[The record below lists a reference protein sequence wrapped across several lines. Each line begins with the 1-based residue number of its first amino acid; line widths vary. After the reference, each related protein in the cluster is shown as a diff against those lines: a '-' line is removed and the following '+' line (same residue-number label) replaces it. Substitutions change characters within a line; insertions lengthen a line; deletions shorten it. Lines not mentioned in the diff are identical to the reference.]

1 MQSFPGLIP
10 LTDKGAKSSPK
21 RLNAS
26 ELIELVLDPGSF
38 ISWDH
43 AFADPVGALHKYVA
57 ELNEARSISGVD
69 EAVLTGEGYLKGR
82 RVAIVVGEFGFL
94 GGSIGVSAATRIVD
108 AFERATRE
116 HLPLLAA
123 PVSGGTR
130 MQEGTLAF
138 MQMVGITAAV
148 VAHKSAGLPY
158 LVYLRHPT
166 TGGVLASWGS
176 LGHVTVAEPGAL
188 IGFLGPRVYEAL
200 HGEPFPKGV
209 QTSENLFAHG
219 LVDAVLAP
227 ERLAELTYRALT
239 VLAPDRST
247 FRSVANLE
255 KEPLG
260 EHTAWE
266 SILLTRASNRPGI
279 RSLLLYGANNVLP
292 LHGTGEGEAQPSML
306 LALARFGSAP
316 CILLAQDRVN
326 SDRPLGP
333 AGLREARRGMKLAAE
348 LKIPLVTVIDTPG
361 AALSKES
368 EEGGL
373 AGEIARSLAD
383 QISLDAPT
391 LCLLLGQGG
400 GGGALAIL
408 PADRVIAAEHG
419 WLSPLP
425 PEGASVIVHRTTEFA
440 AQMATEQGVRA
451 RDLLAVGI
459 VDRIVAERP
468 DAAREPEEFAKRLS
482 QLLEHELISLMELD
496 PVARLAKRLAKYRS
510 LGRNETV

>member
-1 MQSFPGLIP
+1 M
-10 LTDKGAKSSPK
+10 TK
-21 RLNAS
+21 RLSAH
-26 ELIELVLDPGSF
+26 ELISLVLDEGTF
-38 ISWDH
+38 VSWDQDL
-43 AFADPVGALHKYVA
+43 ATPKDASPEYLA
-57 ELNEARSISGVD
+57 ELAEARAKSGVD
-69 EAVLTGEGYLKGR
+69 EAILTGEGLIRGR
-82 RVAIVVGEFGFL
+82 KVAFVVGEFGFL
-94 GGSIGVSAATRIVD
+94 AGSIGVAAASRIVD
-108 AFERATRE
+108 ALERATRE
-116 HLPLLAA
+116 RLPLLAA

-130 MQEGTLAF
+130 MQEGTIAF
-138 MQMVGITAAV
+138 MQMVGITGAV
-148 VAHKSAGLPY
+148 VAHKAAGLPY

-200 HGEPFPKGV
+200 HGEAFPENV

-219 LVDAVLAP
+219 IVDAVLAP
-227 ERLAELTYRALT
+227 ERLAEITYRALT
-239 VLAPDRST
+239 VLAPDRTT
-247 FRSVANLE
+247 FRSVPNIE

-266 SILLTRASNRPGI
+266 SILLTRASNRPGV
-279 RSLLLYGANNVLP
+279 RSLLRYGANNVLP
-292 LHGTGEGEAQPSML
+292 LHGTGEGESQPTLL

-316 CILLAQDRVN
+316 CILLAQDRLN
-326 SDRPLGP
+326 ADRPLGP
-333 AGLREARRGMKLAAE
+333 AGLREARRGMKLASD

-391 LCLLLGQGG
+391 LCVLLGQGG

-440 AQMATEQGVRA
+440 AQMAAAQGVRA
-451 RDLLAVGI
+451 KDLLAAGI

-482 QLLEHELISLMELD
+482 QLLEHELIALMEAE
-496 PVARLAKRLAKYRS
+496 PVARMAKRLSRYRN
-510 LGRNETV
+510 LGRS

>member
-1 MQSFPGLIP
+1 M
-10 LTDKGAKSSPK
+10 AK
-21 RLNAS
+21 RLNAK

-38 ISWDH
+38 ISWDSSC
-43 AFADPVGALHKYVA
+43 ADPNGASPEYLA
-57 ELNEARSISGVD
+57 ELSAAREKSGVD
-69 EAVLTGEGYLKGR
+69 EAILTGEGLIRGR
-82 RVAIVVGEFGFL
+82 RVAIVIGEFAFL
-94 GGSIGVSAATRIVD
+94 AGSIGVGAASRIIE

-116 HLPLLAA
+116 RLAMLAA

-130 MQEGTLAF
+130 MQEGTVAF
-138 MQMVGITAAV
+138 LQMVGITSAV

-166 TGGVLASWGS
+166 TGGVFASWGS

-200 HGEPFPKGV
+200 HGEPFPKDV

-219 LVDAVLAP
+219 LLDAVLAP
-227 ERLAELTYRALT
+227 ERLAEITYRALT

-247 FRSVANLE
+247 FRSVDTIE
-255 KEPLG
+255 KESLR

-266 SILLTRASNRPGI
+266 SILLTRAPNRPGV
-279 RSLLLYGANNVLP
+279 RSLLRYGANNVLP
-292 LHGTGEGEAQPSML
+292 LHGTGEGESQPTLL

-316 CILLAQDRVN
+316 CVLLAQDRVN

-333 AGLREARRGMKLAAE
+333 AGLREARRGMKLASE

-361 AALSKES
+361 ASLSKES

-440 AQMATEQGVRA
+440 AQMAEEQGVRA
-451 RDLLAVGI
+451 KDLLAAGI
-459 VDRIVAERP
+459 VDWIVAERP
-468 DAAREPEEFAKRLS
+468 DAASEPEEFAKRLA
-482 QLLEHELISLMELD
+482 QLLEHELIALIEAE
-496 PVARLAKRLAKYRS
+496 PVERLAKRLARYRNLGRS
-510 LGRNETV
+510 LV

>member
-1 MQSFPGLIP
+1 M
-10 LTDKGAKSSPK
+10 TK
-21 RLNAS
+21 RLSAD
-26 ELIELVLDPGSF
+26 ELIKMVLDRGSF

-43 AFADPVGALHKYVA
+43 NIDDPVDASTEYLE
-57 ELNEARSISGVD
+57 ELSQARAKSGTGEAI
-69 EAVLTGEGYLKGR
+69 LTGEGFIKGR
-82 RVAIVVGEFGFL
+82 KVAIVIGEFAFL
-94 GGSIGVSAATRIVD
+94 AGSIGVAAATRIIE

-116 HLPLLAA
+116 RLPLLAA

-138 MQMVGITAAV
+138 MQMVGITGAV
-148 VAHKSAGLPY
+148 VAHKAAGLPY

-200 HGEPFPKGV
+200 HGQPFPKDV

-219 LVDAVLAP
+219 LLDAVLAP
-227 ERLAELTYRALT
+227 ERLAEITSRALT

-247 FRSVANLE
+247 FRSVPTIE

-266 SILLTRASNRPGI
+266 SITLTRAANRPGV
-279 RSLLLYGANNVLP
+279 RSLLRYGANNVLR
-292 LHGTGEGEAQPSML
+292 LHGTGEGESQPTLL

-326 SDRPLGP
+326 GDRPLGP
-333 AGLREARRGMKLAAE
+333 AGLREARRGMKLASE

-361 AALSKES
+361 ASLSKES

-383 QISLDAPT
+383 QIALDAPT
-391 LCLLLGQGG
+391 LCVLLGQGG

-408 PADRVIAAEHG
+408 PADRVIAAEHA

-425 PEGASVIVHRTTEFA
+425 PEGASVIVHRTTDFA
-440 AQMATEQGVRA
+440 AEMASQQGVRA
-451 RDLLAVGI
+451 KDLLAAGI
-459 VDRIVAERP
+459 VDRIVTERP

-482 QLLEHELISLMELD
+482 QILEHELIALIEAD
-496 PVARLAKRLAKYRS
+496 PIERLAKRLARYRN
-510 LGRNETV
+510 LGRD